1 MKIENLTNLTTL
13 TRIHTTYSIAKQSL
27 ADINEFLNYSE
38 DYHLSDG
45 GITPI
50 NKKALYGLHIH
61 TNIDGS
67 GLSFN
72 LTGLKLHFDI
82 AEVVK
87 DMLEKKIDEL
97 EAEIKAL

>member
-1 MKIENLTNLTTL
+1 MKIENLTDYTNLTRL
-13 TRIHTTYSIAKQSL
+13 HTTYSIAKQSL
-27 ADINEFLNYSE
+27 ADINKFLNSNE

-61 TNIDGS
+61 TNSDGS
-67 GLSFN
+67 GLGFN

-87 DMLEKKIDEL
+87 GMLEKKIDEL

>member
-1 MKIENLTNLTTL
+1 MKIENLTDYTNL
-13 TRIHTTYSIAKQSL
+13 TRIHTTYNIAKQSL
-27 ADINEFLNYSE
+27 ADINEFLNSSE

-45 GITPI
+45 GITPF

-61 TNIDGS
+61 TNSDGS

-72 LTGLKLHFDI
+72 LTGLKLHFAI

-87 DMLEKKIDEL
+87 GMLEKKIAEL